1 MIIKTQ
7 AEWDA
12 LPTQFDSHTV
22 IEIQCPKGTRVA
34 IARVPGNSSVVA
46 WENSSVVAGGD
57 SSVEAWGNS
66 FCRNFSPNA
75 KIELCGESIALLQVD
90 GATAIRKSG
99 SAHIIQAPKPAWT
112 VEGWLDREGVL
123 AVDGSG
129 ILYKRVSADFKTQ
142 ETRPWETTWNIG
154 SKLSHSNWQPDSGEC
169 GSGKFHACSR
179 PYFCD
184 EFREE
189 KSDVYVA
196 IRVAVADL
204 HAWPNPQ
211 YPHKIAF
218 RACVVLYQCD
228 RMGKE
233 IAVKAVTA

>member
-46 WENSSVVAGGD
+46 RGNSSVEAWENSSVVAWGNSSVVAGGN
-57 SSVEAWGNS
+57 SSVEAWENS
-66 FCRNFSPNA
+66 
-75 KIELCGESIALLQVD
+75 
-90 GATAIRKSG
+90 
-99 SAHIIQAPKPAWT
+99 
-112 VEGWLDREGVL
+112 
-123 AVDGSG
+123 
-129 ILYKRVSADFKTQ
+129 
-142 ETRPWETTWNIG
+142 
-154 SKLSHSNWQPDSGEC
+154 
-169 GSGKFHACSR
+169 
-179 PYFCD
+179 
-184 EFREE
+184 
-189 KSDVYVA
+189 
-196 IRVAVADL
+196 
-204 HAWPNPQ
+204 
-211 YPHKIAF
+211 PHKIAF

>member
-46 WENSSVVAGGD
+46 RENSSVEAWGNSSVVAWENSSVVAGGD
-57 SSVEAWGNS
+57 SSVVARGNSSVEAWGNS
-66 FCRNFSPNA
+66 SV
-75 KIELCGESIALLQVD
+75 E
-90 GATAIRKSG
+90 
-99 SAHIIQAPKPAWT
+99 AWGNSSVVAGGNSS
-112 VEGWLDREGVL
+112 VE
-123 AVDGSG
+123 A
-129 ILYKRVSADFKTQ
+129 
-142 ETRPWETTWNIG
+142 WEN
-154 SKLSHSNWQPDSGEC
+154 S
-169 GSGKFHACSR
+169 
-179 PYFCD
+179 
-184 EFREE
+184 
-189 KSDVYVA
+189 
-196 IRVAVADL
+196 
-204 HAWPNPQ
+204 
-211 YPHKIAF
+211 PHKIAF